1 MDKYLYLNIKYFN
14 NNKISNYYNHIY
26 EEKKIRLSKYLN
38 KNKIKSSII
47 GEVLLEKLLKE
58 KNIEYK
64 KQQIHLNKNN
74 KPYITNSN
82 IYYNISHSYDY
93 VIVIISDNEI
103 GIDIEKIRKTN
114 INTINKFA
122 TEKEKRYILSEKK
135 YIYLRLF
142 QIYTLKEA
150 YIKMLGEN
158 ISKIKEV
165 EFEIK
170 DNEIICSDK
179 NVIAYTKNIIDDYIF
194 AVCKKKS

>member
-1 MDKYLYLNIKYFN
+1 MRKYLYSNVNDYSK
-14 NNKISNYYNHIY
+14 KDISNFYNHIY
-26 EEKKIRLSKYLN
+26 QEKKERVSKYLN
-38 KNKIKSSII
+38 KDKYKSSII
-47 GEVLLEKLLKE
+47 GEILLHNLLEKE
-58 KNIEYK
+58 NIKYEEQQFIINEYG
-64 KQQIHLNKNN
+64 
-74 KPYITNSN
+74 KPYINN
-82 IYYNISHSYDY
+82 KRLFFNISHSYDY
-93 VIVIISDNEI
+93 VITIISDKEI

-114 INTINKFA
+114 LNTIDIFA
-122 TEKEKRYILSEKK
+122 TQKEKEYILSSEND
-135 YIYLRLF
+135 IYKRLF